1 LVLLSVLIACAAAYV
16 ALSLAAH
23 LSSLHGRAWKS
34 WWSLGTFILGLGIWA
49 MHFVGM
55 LALHVGGMP
64 MTYRF
69 WPTVLSVLPA
79 LLASGLVLQGASRP
93 RLSRSALLTSSIV
106 MGSGI
111 VGMHYLG
118 MHAVGQPFELMFNS
132 GLVVLSMVIAVAASG
147 AALFLAFS
155 LRQPSGEQGTTQV
168 AWPVRQLLASLFLG
182 LGIAGMHYT
191 GMWATTFAAPPMSMP
206 MASGASQSILAVTV
220 SVAMFAL
227 FGLLATALGI
237 ERHFTRQQ
245 RYRVQLEALVLS
257 RTAELGS
264 ALERNQQI
272 YRTSLEAAERSHQI
286 LNTLQEGVTQ
296 LDSTGTVLS
305 CNISAARLLDLRMED
320 ILGKRL
326 LDIPLQLEDECGQ
339 ATPQELLL
347 QRVLAQP
354 SAVQIIGRQRSNGTR
369 QWLSVTRHD
378 LHSDVPSTDTAE
390 QLVICMTDVTDQR
403 ENERQLQHQAHT
415 DALTGLANR
424 HTLYE
429 RLPELV
435 YNATWTRTSV
445 AVLFIDLDQFK
456 AINDSVGHAVGDA
469 VLVEVSRRLSSV
481 VRTPDLLV
489 RLGGDEFCVV
499 LDGLSGLEQVKE
511 VADRLH
517 QRLMEP
523 ILHEGHQFRVGAS
536 IGISTFPE
544 LADSSESLLRQADLA
559 MYRVKRYGRGETTVF
574 RPEIEAEAVR
584 QAVVERHLGG
594 AIAQDELSLVF
605 QPLYSL
611 SEDRIMSCEV
621 LLRWNSAA
629 LGSVSPA
636 EFIPIAEQSGLI
648 YQLDEWV
655 IRQACEQAARWAT
668 QGHRIEM
675 AVNISA
681 LHVQRTELLPFV
693 ERVLEETGMPP
704 EQLRLELTEGAL
716 MLDIE
721 VALRQLHALRG
732 LGVQLAL
739 DDFGTGYSS
748 LSWLQ
753 NLPIGQLKLDRSLL
767 ENATEEPRRE
777 MVLASFVTLAQMLG
791 MTVVTE
797 GIETPEQLALLQR
810 LGCDF
815 GQGYL
820 LSRPLLPGALYALL
834 ETADSRGMTPD
845 APLLTA
851 PGIHS
856 N

>member
-1 LVLLSVLIACAAAYV
+1 VTLSILIACATAYV
-16 ALSLAAH
+16 ALSLAAR
-23 LSSLHGRAWKS
+23 LSLLHRGAWLG
-34 WWSLGTFILGLGIWA
+34 WWSLGTLILGLGIWA

-55 LALHVGGMP
+55 LALHLGMP
-64 MTYRF
+64 MAYQF

-79 LLASGLVLQGASRP
+79 LLASGLVLQVASRP
-93 RLSRSALLTSSIV
+93 QLSRTALLTSSIV
-106 MGSGI
+106 MASGI

-118 MHAVGQPFELMFNS
+118 MNAVDHPFELAFNPD
-132 GLVVLSMVIAVAASG
+132 LVALSVVIAIAASA

-155 LRQPSGEQGTTQV
+155 LKRPAPAEEKKTTRIL
-168 AWPVRQLLASLFLG
+168 WPVRQLLASLFLG
-182 LGIAGMHYT
+182 LGIASMHYT
-191 GMWATTFAAPPMSMP
+191 GMWATTFSAPPMSMP
-206 MASGASQSILAVTV
+206 MGQGAHQSVLAITV

-227 FGLLATALGI
+227 FGLLATALVI
-237 ERHFTRQQ
+237 ERHFARQQ
-245 RYRVQLEALVLS
+245 QQRDQLEGLVQA
-257 RTAELGS
+257 RTVELEN

-272 YRTSLEAAERSHQI
+272 YHTSLAAAERSHQI
-286 LNTLQEGVTQ
+286 LNTLTEGVTQ
-296 LDSTGTVLS
+296 LDSTGTIMS
-305 CNISAARLLDLRMED
+305 CNASAARLLGLQIED

-326 LDIPLQLEDECGQ
+326 QDISLALEDEHGHS
-339 ATPQELLL
+339 TPQEVLL
-347 QRVLAQP
+347 QRFFDRP
-354 SAVQIIGRQRSNGTR
+354 TTVQIVGRQRRDGTQ

-378 LHSDVPSTDTAE
+378 LHTDGTE
-390 QLVICMTDVTDQR
+390 QMVICMADVTDQR

-429 RLPELV
+429 CLPELI

-456 AINDSVGHAVGDA
+456 AINDSVGHEVGDA
-469 VLVEVSRRLSSV
+469 VLVEVGRRLSSLI
-481 VRTPDLLV
+481 RPPDLLV

-499 LDGLSGLEQVKE
+499 LDGVSNLDDVTQV
-511 VADRLH
+511 ANRLH

-523 ILHEGHQFRVGAS
+523 ILHEGHQFQVGAS
-536 IGISTFPE
+536 IGVSMFPE

-559 MYRVKRYGRGETTVF
+559 MYRVKRHGRGETTVF
-574 RPEIEAEAVR
+574 RPEIEAETLR
-584 QAVVERHLGG
+584 QAVIERHLRT
-594 AIAQDELSLVF
+594 AIVQGELSLVY
-605 QPLYSL
+605 QPLFSL
-611 SEDRIMSCEV
+611 TKERIESCEV
-621 LLRWNSAA
+621 LLRWNSAE
-629 LGSVSPA
+629 LGAVSPA

-655 IRQACEQAARWAT
+655 IRQACKQAARWT
-668 QGHRIEM
+668 VQGHQIEM

-681 LHVQRTELLPFV
+681 LHVQRMDLVPFV
-693 ERVLEETGMPP
+693 ERVLEETGMSPG
-704 EQLRLELTEGAL
+704 QLRLELTEGAL

-721 VALRQLHALRG
+721 AALRQLHALRQ

-767 ENATEEPRRE
+767 KNATEEPRRE

-797 GIETPEQLALLQR
+797 GIETLDQLALLRR

-820 LSRPLLPGALYALL
+820 LSRPLSPAALRTLL
-834 ETADSRGMTPD
+834 EETDPNTAAPD
-845 APLLTA
+845 ARPLVSA
-851 PGIHS
+851 GIRS
-856 N
+856 S